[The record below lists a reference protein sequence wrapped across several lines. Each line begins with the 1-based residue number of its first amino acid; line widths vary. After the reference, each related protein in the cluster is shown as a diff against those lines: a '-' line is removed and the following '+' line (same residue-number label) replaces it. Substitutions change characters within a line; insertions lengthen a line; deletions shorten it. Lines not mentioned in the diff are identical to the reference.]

1 MSIRREEEER
11 RFCQNISPRGSKK
24 ECVKKD
30 QHEFEGKDG
39 DEFKDINP
47 VYGCLVP
54 CLKCC
59 IYPCRAFFLTG
70 RCISQKRRIK
80 KTEYS
85 KRKYNNNNTYS
96 YNANNQKPQYNQFYS
111 ASSNIG
117 VSQNLQGSI
126 NADGSVKG
134 NLRHPTLTGNCITPI
149 CSGSSASFCTIQ
161 AEYPSNRRSVLPSS
175 SSYGP
180 RRYVEKTVESPIFNE
195 PNKFTCNCLGNSH
208 QEIEFEERYDN
219 IESNSFQKMVDNTL
233 SREINDNENYFI
245 KHIENQSNEFKN
257 FFPENS
263 EREYFCIEE
272 HFDNSVKDNQI
283 HPNRGNLLTNS
294 IFSSCTPCNYSE
306 HVSLKYSQG
315 NCFVDN

>member
-11 RFCQNISPRGSKK
+11 KVFQNISPGGNRK
-24 ECVKKD
+24 EYVKKA
-30 QHEFEGKDG
+30 QLELEGTDK

-47 VYGCLVP
+47 VHGCLVP

-59 IYPCRAFFLTG
+59 IYPCRAFFLSG
-70 RCISQKRRIK
+70 RCISQKRRMK
-80 KTEYS
+80 KAKYS
-85 KRKYNNNNTYS
+85 KRKSNNSVYS
-96 YNANNQKPQYNQFYS
+96 YSANSQKPQYNQFYS

-117 VSQNLQGSI
+117 VNQNLQGPI

-180 RRYVEKTVESPIFNE
+180 RRYVEKTDESLIFYE
-195 PNKFTCNCLGNSH
+195 PNKLTCCCLGSSNKKM
-208 QEIEFEERYDN
+208 EFEERENN
-219 IESNSFQKMVDNTL
+219 IESNSFLEVANNTN
-233 SREINDNENYFI
+233 SREMNDGENHLV
-245 KHIENQSNEFKN
+245 KHSEYQTNQFEDCFSKN
-257 FFPENS
+257 VD
-263 EREYFCIEE
+263 REYFYTKEYFE
-272 HFDNSVKDNQI
+272 HNTKDNKT
-283 HPNRGNLLTNS
+283 HSNRGNLLAKS
-294 IFSSCTPCNYSE
+294 IFSSCAPCEYSD

>member
-11 RFCQNISPRGSKK
+11 RNYQNISSRGNRK
-24 ECVKKD
+24 EFLKKD
-30 QHEFEGKDG
+30 QVELEGTDG

-47 VYGCLVP
+47 VHGCLVP

-70 RCISQKRRIK
+70 KCISQKRRMK
-80 KTEYS
+80 KVKYS
-85 KRKYNNNNTYS
+85 KRKPNNSYVYS
-96 YNANNQKPQYNQFYS
+96 YNSNGQKPQYNQFYS

-117 VSQNLQGSI
+117 TNQNLQGSI
-126 NADGSVKG
+126 NTDGPTKG
-134 NLRHPTLTGNCITPI
+134 NLRHPSLTGNCITPI

-180 RRYVEKTVESPIFNE
+180 RRYVEKTDEMPVFNE
-195 PNKFTCNCLGNSH
+195 SNKLTCYCLGNSN
-208 QEIEFEERYDN
+208 QETKFEERCDG
-219 IESNSFQKMVDNTL
+219 IESNPFLETVNNTHPEEISDNYL
-233 SREINDNENYFI
+233 I
-245 KHIENQSNEFKN
+245 KYSQYQTNEFEDCLQ
-257 FFPENS
+257 ENS
-263 EREYFCIEE
+263 SREYFNAGKYFE
-272 HFDNSVKDNQI
+272 DNLKDNQAPLI
-283 HPNRGNLLTNS
+283 GGNLITKG
-294 IFSSCTPCNYSE
+294 IFSSCTPCEYSD

>member
-11 RFCQNISPRGSKK
+11 RFCQNISPRGCRK
-24 ECVKKD
+24 ENVKKD
-30 QHEFEGKDG
+30 QLEFEGVDG

-70 RCISQKRRIK
+70 RCISQKRRMK
-80 KTEYS
+80 KAKYS
-85 KRKYNNNNTYS
+85 KRKYNNNNAYS

-117 VSQNLQGSI
+117 VSPNLQGSI

-134 NLRHPTLTGNCITPI
+134 NLRHPTLAGNCITPI

-195 PNKFTCNCLGNSH
+195 PNKLTCNCLGSSH

-219 IESNSFQKMVDNTL
+219 IESNSFHKIVDNTL
-233 SREINDNENYFI
+233 SREIIDENYFI
-245 KHIENQSNEFKN
+245 KHSENQSNEFKD

-263 EREYFCIEE
+263 ERECFCIEE
-272 HFDNSVKDNQI
+272 CFEHNLKDNKAY
-283 HPNRGNLLTNS
+283 PNKGNLLTNS
-294 IFSSCTPCNYSE
+294 IFSSCTPCEYSD

>member
-11 RFCQNISPRGSKK
+11 RIYQAVNSRGSRQ

-30 QHEFEGKDG
+30 KLELEGVDS
-39 DEFKDINP
+39 DEFREINP

-70 RCISQKRRIK
+70 RCISQKRRMK
-80 KTEYS
+80 KVKHNKKKS
-85 KRKYNNNNTYS
+85 NNSCVYTHNSNV
-96 YNANNQKPQYNQFYS
+96 QKPQYNQFYS

-117 VSQNLQGSI
+117 VNQNALSTI
-126 NADGSVKG
+126 NNDGSVKG

-149 CSGSSASFCTIQ
+149 CSGSSTSFCTIQ

-180 RRYVEKTVESPIFNE
+180 RRYVEKIDESRIFNE
-195 PNKFTCNCLGNSH
+195 SKNLTCFCLGNSD
-208 QEIEFEERYDN
+208 QGIEFEERCDSL
-219 IESNSFQKMVDNTL
+219 ELNSFSEGN
-233 SREINDNENYFI
+233 NDVHYQEMNNENCFNYNQYQNNEFENYFA
-245 KHIENQSNEFKN
+245 ENLDRECFYTEEYLGKYSKN
-257 FFPENS
+257 
-263 EREYFCIEE
+263 
-272 HFDNSVKDNQI
+272 NQTD
-283 HPNRGNLLTNS
+283 PDKGNLLTKCV
-294 IFSSCTPCNYSE
+294 FSSCTPCEYSD